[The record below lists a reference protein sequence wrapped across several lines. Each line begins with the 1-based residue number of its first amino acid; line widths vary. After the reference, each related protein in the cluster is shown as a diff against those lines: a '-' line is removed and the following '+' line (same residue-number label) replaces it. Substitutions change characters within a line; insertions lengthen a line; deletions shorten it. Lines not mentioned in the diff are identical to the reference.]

1 MATQATLSI
10 CISKP
15 TIFVLLCKGG
25 GAPIFRGGGFK
36 LYTLNPSSVNTDTSP
51 FKKGRQKNDK
61 KTYHLS
67 FYRIAFIILSSKM
80 LSLTNLSV
88 EIDKKVILDNISMD
102 FELGKNYCIIGKNG
116 SGKSSLAMTIMWHP
130 KYSITN
136 WELRITNSTIWNPES
151 ETCDLLP
158 STFDLRPLS
167 AHERAKLG
175 IFVAFQHIPEIK
187 GIKLFE
193 FLRSIYDA
201 KNDTTTSFLA
211 FKKIIEPLIE
221 ELAIDKDFLRR
232 DLNVGFSGGE
242 RRKIEI
248 LQLKLLQPKYIF
260 LDEIDSWLDVDAFK
274 SVVRMISNLNHS
286 ENSFIIITHIFDI
299 IEHVPVDKVYVLEHG
314 KIIQEWDQ
322 KIIEKIKKEGFTSP
336 ETK

>member
-1 MATQATLSI
+1 MLKIENLT
-10 CISKP
+10 
-15 TIFVLLCKGG
+15 VHVE
-25 GAPIFRGGGFK
+25 
-36 LYTLNPSSVNTDTSP
+36 N
-51 FKKGRQKNDK
+51 
-61 KTYHLS
+61 KT
-67 FYRIAFIILSSKM
+67 
-80 LSLTNLSV
+80 
-88 EIDKKVILDNISMD
+88 ILDNVSMK

-116 SGKSSLAMTIMWHP
+116 SGKSSLAMTVMGHY
-130 KYSITN
+130 KYEIKN
-136 WELRITNSTIWNPES
+136 GTIEILKHWNINNLTP
-151 ETCDLLP
+151 
-158 STFDLRPLS
+158 
-167 AHERAKLG
+167 HERAKLG

-248 LQLKLLQPKYIF
+248 LQLKLLKPKYIF
-260 LDEIDSWLDVDAFK
+260 LDEIDSGLDVDAFK
-274 SVVRMISNLNHS
+274 SVVRMISDLNHS

-299 IEHVPVDKVYVLEHG
+299 IEHIPVDKVYVMEKG
-314 KIIQEWDQ
+314 KIVQEGDQ
-322 KIIEKIKKEGFTSP
+322 GIIEKIKKEGFTSP
-336 ETK
+336 ETE